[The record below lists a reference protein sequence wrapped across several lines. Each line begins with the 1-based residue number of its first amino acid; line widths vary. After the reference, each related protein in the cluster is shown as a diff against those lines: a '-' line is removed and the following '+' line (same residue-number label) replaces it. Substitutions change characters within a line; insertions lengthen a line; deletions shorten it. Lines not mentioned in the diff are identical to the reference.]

1 MSDESLEFEFEQS
14 ATPENTTLRNEV
26 VLSDEMQK
34 LMSDIE
40 SMNLRD
46 RSIIVRK
53 LLKSLNQDPKSEEAI
68 GNLRRYMALKV
79 KMHSHYASNYHDGGS
94 PP

>member
-1 MSDESLEFEFEQS
+1 MEFEFEQS
-14 ATPENTTLRNEV
+14 ATQENTTLRNNEI

-46 RSIIVRK
+46 RSIIVKK